1 MIDVQ
6 IILSIFALNISII
19 IWHMTLQQLKYI
31 VAIDRYRNFAK
42 AADACGISQPTL
54 SAMLVKLEEELD
66 VRIFERNNKNV
77 QPTAN
82 GEQIIRQ
89 AERTLTEAERI
100 TWIVSEEKGKVAG
113 ELSLSVGPTIA
124 PYILPKFI
132 KHYVADFP
140 QVTLSVKELKADA
153 MLSELQLGHLD
164 AGIAISGNVQ
174 QGILEIPLYTERFM
188 VYLSENC
195 WRKLPVFHPKNLE
208 HEKMWVMKEAQCLRD
223 SAFSF
228 CKAKTKGR
236 HIYEAGSI
244 ETLIRI
250 VDENGGFTIA
260 LHPTR
265 LHPPSDAG
273 HHHQHAP
280 PIHAQRHDGGAH
292 CQVWYQALIPKFS
305 PFLPLPVSERIHE
318 CWCFRPVQDGTPWPI
333 GSLGA
338 QPRCGHQR

>member
-132 KHYVADFP
+132 KHYVEDFP

-153 MLSELQLGHLD
+153 MLSELQLRHLD
-164 AGIAISGNVQ
+164 AGIAISGNAQ
-174 QGILEIPLYTERFM
+174 QDILEIPLYTERFM

-250 VDENGGFTIA
+250 VDENGGFTI
-260 LHPTR
+260 
-265 LHPPSDAG
+265 
-273 HHHQHAP
+273 
-280 PIHAQRHDGGAH
+280 
-292 CQVWYQALIPKFS
+292 IPEMHL
-305 PFLPLPVSERIHE
+305 PFLSDRQRENVRPIEGDYLSQRRVSLYIRQDYIRQAMLGTITNTLLRFMPKGMMEERI
-318 CWCFRPVQDGTPWPI
+318 VKYGI
-333 GSLGA
+333 KL
-338 QPRCGHQR
+338 